1 MGVQFTSAEG
11 RALYGLLA
19 ETTNDIVLRIDRA
32 GFIVHASP
40 AIERLGLALPR
51 MLFAPHIS
59 ELAVPDYADE
69 LRAELGAAIEG
80 AGGGR
85 WIEFPARMA
94 DAREAWFEIQFRPLG
109 DGPGGTYG
117 AIAIMRSIDERRILE
132 AELFAATMTD
142 PLTGLTNRRAFL
154 AMLGHL
160 VGGEAGGSL
169 AMFSIDHFKAI
180 NMRYGQSTGDKVLVA
195 FADFLRAALRADD
208 TISRI
213 GNQRFAVLLPRTAP
227 ERAAEVCGQAV
238 TTLAELARGSG
249 DDGLPVTASV
259 GLGRIGGSIDASVK
273 RAELA
278 LFFARAKGRNR
289 LEIYGE
295 EALLRAA

>member
-19 ETTNDIVLRIDRA
+19 ETTNDIVLRTDRA

-40 AIERLGLALPR
+40 AIERLGLALPQ

-59 ELAVPDYADE
+59 ELAMPDYADD
-69 LRAELGAAIEG
+69 LRAGLGGATEG
-80 AGGGR
+80 HGSGQ

-94 DAREAWFEIQFRPLG
+94 DASEAWFEIQFHPLG
-109 DGPGGTYG
+109 DTPSGTYG
-117 AIAIMRSIDERRILE
+117 AIAIMRSIDERRMLE
-132 AELFAATMTD
+132 AELFAAVMTD

-160 VGGEAGGSL
+160 VESEAEACL

-180 NMRYGQSTGDKVLVA
+180 NMRYGQSTGDRVLVA

-213 GNQRFAVLLPRTAP
+213 GNQRFAVLLCATGAA
-227 ERAAEVCGQAV
+227 RAAEVCNGAV
-238 TTLAELARGSG
+238 ATLAELARGSS
-249 DDGLPVTASV
+249 DTGLPVTASV
-259 GLGRIGGSIDASVK
+259 GVGRIGGSIDASVK

-278 LFFARAKGRNR
+278 LFFARAKGTNR
-289 LEIYGE
+289 LEVYGE
-295 EALLRAA
+295 DALPRAA